1 MLRRRETPVIKHL
14 KRLRSSWQTYFL
26 PAVAVYSTALLHL
39 FYVRPSVKTEI
50 LPYLQHLDMAS
61 FAIAIGLT
69 VLIFRLK
76 RQYVSSRYF
85 RQQLAEALSADP
97 QADDSMLTSALFKS
111 LRKRFTYIWLLA
123 LLIIVTGVAFYWLT
137 FSPQNT
143 VHIYFIIGC
152 FSLVLNYPR
161 EDIFAALPL
170 WIEETRRDALPR
182 EDESSR

>member
-1 MLRRRETPVIKHL
+1 MLRRRETPINKHL

-26 PAVAVYSTALLHL
+26 PAVALYSTALLHL
-39 FYVRPSVKTEI
+39 FYVRPSIKI
-50 LPYLQHLDMAS
+50 SMLPYLKNLDMAS

-69 VLIFRLK
+69 VFIFRLK

-85 RQQLAEALSADP
+85 RQQLAEALAADP
-97 QADDSMLTSALFKS
+97 QADDAMLISALFKS
-111 LRKRFTYIWLLA
+111 LRKRFTHIWLLA
-123 LLIIVTGVAFYWLT
+123 LLVVLTGVAFYWLT

-152 FSLVLNYPR
+152 FSLALNYPR

-170 WIEETRRDALPR
+170 WIEETRRDAAPL
-182 EDESSR
+182 EDESSS